1 MKIMNRITTSVAKLS
16 RVCIVLLVMPGLC
29 FMTMACHAKQKPS
42 LEVAAEKTI
51 RAQSFAEFYAQLDDE
66 TKLKLMTSVDVA
78 WKQGKAEQILLT
90 ISRKTGVN
98 LSGHN
103 LNSRHDLIY
112 KDVPARTIL
121 EEVSLN
127 QKWIWEKEGN
137 AIQVYPFRFEADS
150 EAVNTFFN
158 GLDAGTKEKLRIPV
172 TLVYQDV
179 KADMIFQGLSKQ
191 TGCVIVSK
199 DINDHVDCIFEKTAA
214 MVILKTLARA
224 YGWKFQK
231 VDEYILAMPAQN
243 AQQALS
249 EPFDNR
255 KQIMVECKLLEV
267 SPEADKFWKDQ
278 IEEYSHGKRK
288 EVTPEICNEWI
299 SQKGVEIRMTPRMVV
314 LDGMD
319 GTFSVNHVADS
330 STRNMI
336 QVTLKPIWKNDENI
350 TIEEMKGTVFIDGQV
365 VPFEAKNIAQKP
377 GKAYLL
383 KCLNKADE
391 TWYLIITLSLNTNAA
406 SRSS

>member
-1 MKIMNRITTSVAKLS
+1 MNRITTSVAKLS
-16 RVCIVLLVMPGLC
+16 RVCIVLLVMTGLC

-42 LEVAAEKTI
+42 LEVTAEKTI
-51 RAQSFAEFYAQLDDE
+51 RAQSFAEFYAQLDEE
-66 TKLKLMTSVDVA
+66 TKLKLMAPVEVA

-90 ISRKTGVN
+90 ISGKTGVN

-112 KDVPARTIL
+112 KDVPAGTIL

-127 QKWIWEKEGN
+127 QKWTWEKEGN
-137 AIQVYPFRFEADS
+137 AIRIYPFRSEADI
-150 EAVNTFFN
+150 EAVNTFFD
-158 GLDAGTKEKLRIPV
+158 GLDAGTKEKLRTPA
-172 TLVYQDV
+172 TLVYQDA

-214 MVILKTLARA
+214 MIILKTLARA
-224 YGWKFQK
+224 YGWKFHK

-249 EPFDNR
+249 ESFDNK
-255 KQIMVECKLLEV
+255 KQIVVECRLLEV
-267 SPEADKFWKDQ
+267 SSEADKSWKDQ

-299 SQKGVEIRMTPRMVV
+299 SQKGVEIRMAPRMVV

-319 GTFSVNHVADS
+319 GTFSVNHVEDS
-330 STRNMI
+330 GTRNI
-336 QVTLKPIWKNDENI
+336 LQVTLKPIWKNDENI
-350 TIEEMKGTVFIDGQV
+350 TIEELNGTVFIDGQV
-365 VPFEAKNIAQKP
+365 VPFEGKNLAQKP

-383 KCLNKADE
+383 KCLNKARE
-391 TWYLIITLSLNTNAA
+391 SWYLIITLSLNTNAA

>member
-299 SQKGVEIRMTPRMVV
+299 
-314 LDGMD
+314 
-319 GTFSVNHVADS
+319 
-330 STRNMI
+330 
-336 QVTLKPIWKNDENI
+336 
-350 TIEEMKGTVFIDGQV
+350 
-365 VPFEAKNIAQKP
+365 
-377 GKAYLL
+377 
-383 KCLNKADE
+383 
-391 TWYLIITLSLNTNAA
+391 
-406 SRSS
+406 